1 MSRTRTQGNPQAIT
15 RIHEQRNYACSS
27 TGWETVSSAVGIP
40 MGRKVTM
47 TDEVIPHFH
56 KRVRNGEMF
65 FNAMTRTESE
75 FTISQTQNLHTRIKP
90 QYCPNGNLHEYRW
103 GDGLHINERAA
114 VHGFGSVGAGN
125 VISENDIAN
134 LCSEASTKLLSKRGR
149 STSNLWESLAEYQQA
164 AGMLGGV
171 AKRTNSFLT
180 RKNVGAQVTDLAAL
194 WLTYRYGL
202 RPAISDVLMIV
213 KGLEKKTGNIRVTSR
228 VTAQLSNSSTVVV
241 PQVDMSGW
249 GKLTYNIH
257 KNDEVVVR
265 AMSLDEL
272 IATRAYNI
280 GMSGKDLLT
289 TPWEVIPASFVWD
302 WFFNVGDFLGAIVPT
317 FQVNQLGS
325 CLTILRTSSAVLQTQ
340 LFEPN
345 LTNGW
350 DNLEGISGTAT
361 RSDIVKTRVG
371 LSNPKLLVKS
381 DFGFDRFNRV
391 ADAFSLIATRL
402 NKRFGHHGSKGEVGS
417 FHHSLDFGALR

>member
-1 MSRTRTQGNPQAIT
+1 
-15 RIHEQRNYACSS
+15 
-27 TGWETVSSAVGIP
+27 
-40 MGRKVTM
+40 
-47 TDEVIPHFH
+47 
-56 KRVRNGEMF
+56 
-65 FNAMTRTESE
+65 
-75 FTISQTQNLHTRIKP
+75 
-90 QYCPNGNLHEYRW
+90 
-103 GDGLHINERAA
+103 
-114 VHGFGSVGAGN
+114 VGAGK
-125 VISENDIAN
+125 VISDTDIAN

-171 AKRTNSFLT
+171 ASRLNSFLH

-194 WLTYRYGL
+194 WLTYRYGI

-213 KGLEKKTGNIRVTSR
+213 NGLEKKTGNIRVTSR
-228 VTAQLSNSSTVVV
+228 VTAERSNSSNVVSTVN
-241 PQVDMSGW
+241 MSGW
-249 GKLTYNIH
+249 GNLSYNVQ

-289 TPWEVIPASFVWD
+289 TPWELVPASFVWD

-325 CLTILRTSSAVLQTQ
+325 CLTIKRTTSAILQTQ

-345 LTNGW
+345 LTSGW
-350 DNLEGISGTAT
+350 DTLQGISGTAT
-361 RSDIVKTRVG
+361 RSDITKTRVG
-371 LSNPKLLVKS
+371 LSSPKLMVKS
-381 DFGFDRFNRV
+381 DFGFDKFNRV

-402 NKRFGHHGSKGEVGS
+402 NKRFAYHGSKGSVDS